1 MSTLLRIRQ
10 MYPTLAQ
17 NDRKLADFLL
27 HNAQQARHLSSQ
39 KLAQLAGVSQSSVV
53 KFAQKMGYKGFPAL
67 KLALSET
74 WPNRRPSRRSPCIT
88 GSSAAMR

>member
-10 MYPTLAQ
+10 IYPTLAQ

-27 HNAQQARHLSSQ
+27 DNAEQACHLSSQ

-53 KFAQKMGYKGFPAL
+53 KFAQKLGYI
-67 KLALSET
+67 
-74 WPNRRPSRRSPCIT
+74 WRC
-88 GSSAAMR
+88 SSTSSIKPTIASTTANN

>member
-27 HNAQQARHLSSQ
+27 NNAEQARHLSSQ
-39 KLAQLAGVSQSSVV
+39 KL
-53 KFAQKMGYKGFPAL
+53 
-67 KLALSET
+67 
-74 WPNRRPSRRSPCIT
+74 
-88 GSSAAMR
+88 